1 MSVIFDMEH
10 RQLIND
16 EITIELSRQQTECLS
31 LLVSAKGNIVSR
43 KEIMDCCWAD
53 KGLIVSDS
61 SVRVAL
67 YQLRKQLAAAGVSE
81 AALVTEVGSGYRL
94 RNGYLALPSPQ
105 PIEELKESTAE
116 NDDEAIYAQSS
127 APAPTAHVSRSLL
140 RAELPLFILCMVSL
154 TLLAGWLH
162 MKSLIFPVH
171 YVSLYE
177 QDNLHIWVQKGM
189 RANADD
195 IKNRFISIAKVN
207 PYQFSTAWIYVNR
220 SILQHGNLSTLV
232 CDREITQLDKLCYS
246 LNFQEDA

>member
-16 EITIELSRQQTECLS
+16 EIIIELSRQQTECLS

-53 KGLIVSDS
+53 RGLIVSDS

-81 AALVTEVGSGYRL
+81 GALVTEVGSGYRL
-94 RNGYLALPSPQ
+94 RNGYLELSGPQ
-105 PIEELKESTAE
+105 PIEELMESTAA
-116 NDDEAIYAQSS
+116 NDDEAINVQSS
-127 APAPTAHVSRSLL
+127 PPAPFTRGSRSML

-162 MKSLIFPVH
+162 MKSLLYPVH
-171 YVSLYE
+171 YVTLHE
-177 QDNLHIWVQKGM
+177 QDNLHILVQKGM
-189 RANADD
+189 RANAKD
-195 IKNRFISIAKVN
+195 IKNRFLSITKVN
-207 PYQFSTAWIYVNR
+207 PYQFSTAWVYVNR

-246 LNFQEDA
+246 LNFQEEE

>member
-16 EITIELSRQQTECLS
+16 EIIIELSRQQTECLS

-53 KGLIVSDS
+53 RGLIVSDS

-81 AALVTEVGSGYRL
+81 GALVTEVGSGYRL
-94 RNGYLALPSPQ
+94 RNGYLELPGMQ
-105 PIEELKESTAE
+105 HIDDAVESTAL
-116 NDDEAIYAQSS
+116 NGDEITLVQPLTIPS
-127 APAPTAHVSRSLL
+127 TRGSRSMM
-140 RAELPLFILCMVSL
+140 RAELLLFILCMVSL

-162 MKSLIFPVH
+162 MKSLLYPVH
-171 YVSLYE
+171 YVTLHE
-177 QDNLHIWVQKGM
+177 QDNLHILVQKGM
-189 RANADD
+189 RANAED
-195 IKNRFISIAKVN
+195 IKNRFLSIEKVN
-207 PYQFSTAWIYVNR
+207 PYSFSTAWIYVNR

-232 CDREITQLDKLCYS
+232 CDREITQLEKLCYS
-246 LNFQEDA
+246 LNFQEGE